1 MDEWRVQLQRNR
13 DRDGESTIASV
24 HWAHRRPKRGTLLSS
39 GLVALV
45 AAACTPADPPARED
59 GGSGSVVARADLP
72 LGHPDSVLFWTPEQ
86 QRAGFPNYD
95 ILFGTRAV
103 PASTNPRP
111 LPPSGGGELAVTYSI
126 DGASFGVDDFVRD
139 NEMAGLIVVHRDSVL
154 LERYSMDHG
163 PDDVWVS
170 YSVAKSVV
178 SLLYGAA
185 VADGYIGSVEDNAA
199 DYLPLLRGSSY
210 DGVRLR
216 DLLQMSS
223 GVEWNEDYTDPTAD
237 VSQEIG
243 LSNLARIDFIKD
255 KPRAAAPGTR
265 FNYSTGETHLAGAV
279 LRGAIGNNLASYL
292 HQKVWEPFGMEA
304 DANWR
309 LVEDSGP
316 EHGGCCI
323 SATLRD
329 YARLGLFA
337 LYEGRGSDGVSRL
350 PDGWMAESTAPSAP
364 NDGYG
369 YLWWL
374 SPDGSYSAYGIFGQL
389 IHIDPS
395 RDLVVATHGLW
406 PVPVDRE
413 RSQRRAAFL
422 DAVKEAVD
430 AR

>member
-1 MDEWRVQLQRNR
+1 MDRRGIELQW
-13 DRDGESTIASV
+13 DRHGDGEPTIDQITKALRGLTL
-24 HWAHRRPKRGTLLSS
+24 RRIGAV
-39 GLVALV
+39 GIVAL
-45 AAACTPADPPARED
+45 AACSSPQTPGD
-59 GGSGSVVARADLP
+59 GDSSQATLASELP

-95 ILFGTRAV
+95 LLFGTRSV

-111 LPPSGGGELAVTYSI
+111 MPRSAGDELAVTVSV
-126 DGASFGVDDFVRD
+126 DGGAFDVDDFVRA
-139 NEMAGLIVVHRDSVL
+139 NEMAGLIVVHRDTVL

-185 VADGYIGSVEDNAA
+185 IADGYIASIDDNAA
-199 DYLPLLRGSSY
+199 DYLPLLRGSTY

-216 DLLQMSS
+216 DLLQMAS

-255 KPRAAAPGTR
+255 KPRAAPPGTE

-292 HQKVWEPFGMEA
+292 HQKVWEPFGMES

-316 EHGGCCI
+316 EHGGCCV

-329 YARLGLFA
+329 YARIGLFA
-337 LYEGRGSDGVSRL
+337 LHEGRGSDGMSRL
-350 PDGWMAESTAPSAP
+350 PDGWMAESTTPSAP

-395 RDLVVATHGLW
+395 RELVIATHGLW
-406 PVPVDRE
+406 PVPVDSE
-413 RSQRRAAFL
+413 RSRRRAAFL
-422 DAVKEAVD
+422 EGVKAAVD